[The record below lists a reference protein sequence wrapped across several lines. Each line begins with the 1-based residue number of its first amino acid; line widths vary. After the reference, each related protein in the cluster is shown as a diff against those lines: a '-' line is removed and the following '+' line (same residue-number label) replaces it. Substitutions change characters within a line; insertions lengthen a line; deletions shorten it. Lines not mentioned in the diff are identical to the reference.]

1 VQDPTTTIILIA
13 ACFVTATISAILGMA
28 GGVTLLGVMTAMLP
42 PRTVVPL
49 HGIVQLA
56 SNWTRTWAFRR
67 HVRWSFLWIFLVPS
81 VMGIA
86 AGGVLWSGV
95 KLTWF
100 KAWIGGFLLVFL
112 VWRRYQPT
120 LRNPPGWSYALLGF
134 AAGLLT
140 IFVGATGP
148 FLAPFFLRDD
158 FENEEVI
165 ATKAACQTWIHLLKI
180 PAFLAL
186 GFDYAPHVPLLF
198 GLVAA
203 VIGGTYFGKHLLSRI
218 SKERFVTWFQI
229 VLALLAIYLI
239 ASSLWPWP
247 FS

>member
-1 VQDPTTTIILIA
+1 MFEVTVVGVLVA
-13 ACFVTATISAILGMA
+13 ACFATATISGILGMA
-28 GGVTLLGVMTAMLP
+28 GGVTLLGVMTALLP
-42 PRTVVPL
+42 APVVVPL

-67 HVRWSFLWIFLVPS
+67 HVRWSILLTFMVPA
-81 VMGIA
+81 VVGVAIA
-86 AGGVLWSGV
+86 ASIWADL

-100 KAWIGGFLLVFL
+100 RAWVGVFILLFL
-112 VWRRYQPT
+112 VWRRYKPT
-120 LRNPPGWSYALLGF
+120 LRKPPIWSYAVLGF

-158 FENEEVI
+158 FDNEQVI
-165 ATKAACQTWIHLLKI
+165 ATKAVCQTWLHLLKI

-186 GFDYAPHVPLLF
+186 SFDYTPYVGVLVA
-198 GLVAA
+198 LVAA

-218 SKERFVTWFQI
+218 PKDRFVFWFQL
-229 VLALLAIYLI
+229 VLAVLAVYLI
-239 ASSLWPWP
+239 VSTVV
-247 FS
+247 

>member
-1 VQDPTTTIILIA
+1 MFETSTVLVLVV
-13 ACFVTATISAILGMA
+13 ACFVTATISGILGMA
-28 GGVTLLGVMTAMLP
+28 GGVTLLGVMTALLP
-42 PRTVVPL
+42 APLVVPL

-67 HVRWSFLWIFLVPS
+67 HVRWSIFFAFMAPAVLGVA
-81 VMGIA
+81 VA
-86 AGGVLWSGV
+86 ASIWADL

-100 KAWIGGFLLVFL
+100 RAWVGVFILLFLL
-112 VWRRYQPT
+112 WRRYKPK
-120 LRNPPGWSYALLGF
+120 LRNLPIGAYAVLGL
-134 AAGLLT
+134 AAGLLA

-165 ATKAACQTWIHLLKI
+165 ATKAVCQTWLHLLKI

-186 GFDYAPHVPLLF
+186 SFDYMPYAPLLL
-198 GLVAA
+198 GLVVA

-218 SKERFVTWFQI
+218 SKERFVFWFQL
-229 VLALLAIYLI
+229 VLALLALYLI
-239 ASSLWPWP
+239 AASLRSAWA
-247 FS
+247 